1 MTDMRY
7 SRNSAPMAII
17 TIFAR
22 PVFSLAGTGV
32 RCGWPQWEQF
42 AASLELSRPQSEH
55 LISATIHLL

>member
-22 PVFSLAGTGV
+22 PVFILGWNRRALRMAAVETV
-32 RCGWPQWEQF
+32 RYF
-42 AASLELSRPQSEH
+42 
-55 LISATIHLL
+55 T

>member
-1 MTDMRY
+1 MTDIRN

-22 PVFSLAGTGV
+22 PVFSWAGTGV
-32 RCGWPQWEQF
+32 RCGEPQWGQF
-42 AASLELSRPQSEH
+42 AASLEMSRPHSEH

>member
-1 MTDMRY
+1 MTDIRN

-32 RCGWPQWEQF
+32 RCGWPQWGQF
-42 AASLELSRPQSEH
+42 VASLEMSRPHSKH
-55 LISATIHLL
+55 LISATIYLL